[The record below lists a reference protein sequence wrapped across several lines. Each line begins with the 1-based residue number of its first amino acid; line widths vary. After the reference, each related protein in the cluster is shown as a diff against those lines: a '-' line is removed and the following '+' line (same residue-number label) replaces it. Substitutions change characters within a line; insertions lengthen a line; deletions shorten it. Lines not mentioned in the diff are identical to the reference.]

1 MNGCDGGDV
10 AGASAGPPLP
20 LEWKFSQVFGER
32 AAGEEVQEVDIIS
45 AIEFDKTGEHL
56 ATGDRGGRVVLFE
69 RTDTKEP
76 GGNRR
81 DLERT
86 DYAVS
91 RHPEFHYKTEFQS
104 HEPEF
109 DYLKSLEIEEKINK
123 IRWCNAANGALFL
136 LSTNDKTI
144 KFWKVQEKKVK
155 KISEMNVE
163 PSKSAGNVSIASSSF
178 SPSPKQY
185 LPNGGCQDR
194 SYNSLSNDVSFP
206 PGGVPSLKLPVV
218 TSFETSLVARC
229 RRIYAHAHDYH
240 INSIS
245 NNSDGETFI
254 SADDLRINLW
264 NLEISNQSF
273 NIVDVKPANMED
285 LTEVITSA
293 EFHPTHC
300 NMLAYSSSKGSIRL
314 VDLRQSAL
322 VDSHS
327 KLFEELE
334 PPGSRSFFTEIIASI
349 SDIKFAKDGRYLL
362 SRDYMTLKLWDINM
376 DSGPVATFQVHEY
389 LRPKLCDL
397 YENDSIFD
405 KFECCLSGD
414 GLRVATG
421 SYSNLFRVFGG
432 AAGSTEATTLEA
444 SKNPMRQQVQTPSR
458 PSRSLSSSITRV
470 VRRGAESPGVDA
482 NGNSFDSTTKL
493 LHLAWHPTE
502 NSIACA
508 AANSL
513 YMYYA

>member
-1 MNGCDGGDV
+1 MSSGDGGEV
-10 AGASAGPPLP
+10 ASAAAGPPTP

-32 AAGEEVQEVDIIS
+32 TAGEEVQEVDIIS
-45 AIEFDKTGEHL
+45 AIEFDKTGDHL

-69 RTDTKEP
+69 RTDTKEH
-76 GGNRR
+76 GGSRR
-81 DLERT
+81 DLERM
-86 DYAVS
+86 DYPVS
-91 RHPEFHYKTEFQS
+91 RHPEFRYKTEFQS

-123 IRWCNAANGALFL
+123 IRWCQMANGALFL

-144 KFWKVQEKKVK
+144 KFWKVT
-155 KISEMNVE
+155 
-163 PSKSAGNVSIASSSF
+163 SS
-178 SPSPKQY
+178 
-185 LPNGGCQDR
+185 
-194 SYNSLSNDVSFP
+194 
-206 PGGVPSLKLPVV
+206 
-218 TSFETSLVARC
+218 ETSLVARC
-229 RRIYAHAHDYH
+229 RRVYAHAHDYH

-314 VDLRQSAL
+314 IDLRQSAL
-322 VDSHS
+322 CDSHS
-327 KLFEELE
+327 KLFEEQE
-334 PPGSRSFFTEIIASI
+334 APGSRSFFTEIIASI
-349 SDIKFAKDGRYLL
+349 SDVKFARDGRYLL

-421 SYSNLFRVFGG
+421 SYR
-432 AAGSTEATTLEA
+432 
-444 SKNPMRQQVQTPSR
+444 RQVQTP
-458 PSRSLSSSITRV
+458 
-470 VRRGAESPGVDA
+470 PGLPD
-482 NGNSFDSTTKL
+482 
-493 LHLAWHPTE
+493 P
-502 NSIACA
+502 
-508 AANSL
+508 
-513 YMYYA
+513 

>member
-1 MNGCDGGDV
+1 MNGGGEGL
-10 AGASAGPPLP
+10 AAPATSGAAVSP

-32 AAGEEVQEVDIIS
+32 TAGEEVQEVDIIS
-45 AIEFDKTGEHL
+45 AIEFDRTGDHL

-69 RTDTKEP
+69 RTDIKDH
-76 GGNRR
+76 GGHRR
-81 DLERT
+81 DLERM
-86 DYAVS
+86 DYSIS
-91 RHPEFHYKTEFQS
+91 RHPEFRYKTEFQS

-123 IRWCNAANGALFL
+123 IRWCQTANGALFV

-144 KFWKVQEKKVK
+144 KYWKV
-155 KISEMNVE
+155 
-163 PSKSAGNVSIASSSF
+163 
-178 SPSPKQY
+178 
-185 LPNGGCQDR
+185 
-194 SYNSLSNDVSFP
+194 
-206 PGGVPSLKLPVV
+206 
-218 TSFETSLVARC
+218 TSQETSLVARC
-229 RRIYAHAHDYH
+229 RRVYAHAHDYH

-300 NMLAYSSSKGSIRL
+300 NTLAYSSSKGSIRL
-314 VDLRQSAL
+314 IDLRQSAL
-322 VDSHS
+322 CDTHS
-327 KLFEELE
+327 KLFEEQE
-334 PPGSRSFFTEIIASI
+334 APGSRSFFTEIIASI
-349 SDIKFAKDGRYLL
+349 SDIKFAKNGRHIL

-376 DSGPVATFQVHEY
+376 DSGPVATLQVHEH

-414 GLRVATG
+414 GHRVATG
-421 SYSNLFRVFGG
+421 SYSNLFRVFGCSE
-432 AAGSTEATTLEA
+432 GSTEATTLEA
-444 SKNPMRQQVQTPSR
+444 SKNPMRRQVQTPAR
-458 PSRSLSSSITRV
+458 PSRSLGNLPRV
-470 VRRGAESPGVDA
+470 LRRGADNSGADT
-482 NGNSFDSTTKL
+482 NGNSFDFTTKL
-493 LHLAWHPTE
+493 LHLAWHPSE

-508 AANSL
+508 ASNSL

>member
-1 MNGCDGGDV
+1 MNGGDEV
-10 AGASAGPPLP
+10 AAATPAGPPPHLD
-20 LEWKFSQVFGER
+20 WKFSQVFGER
-32 AAGEEVQEVDIIS
+32 TAGEELQEVDIIS
-45 AIEFDKTGEHL
+45 AIEFDKTGDHL

-69 RTDTKEP
+69 RTDTKDH
-76 GGNRR
+76 GGSRR
-81 DLERT
+81 DLERM
-86 DYAVS
+86 DYAIS
-91 RHPEFHYKTEFQS
+91 RHPEFRYKTEFQS

-123 IRWCNAANGALFL
+123 IRWCQTANGALFL

-155 KISEMNVE
+155 KITEMNVD
-163 PSKSAGNVSIASSSF
+163 PSKAIGNGSVASSSN
-178 SPSPKQY
+178 SSAPKPC
-185 LPNGGCQDR
+185 LANGGCIDR
-194 SYNSLSNDVSFP
+194 LHNSLSNDFKIP
-206 PGGVPSLKLPVV
+206 AGGFPSLRLPVV
-218 TSFETSLVARC
+218 VSSTETSLVARC
-229 RRIYAHAHDYH
+229 RRVYAHAHDYH

-293 EFHPTHC
+293 EFHPNQC

-314 VDLRQSAL
+314 IDLRQSAL
-322 VDSHS
+322 CDSHA
-327 KLFEELE
+327 KLFEEQE
-334 PPGSRSFFTEIIASI
+334 APGSRSFFTEIIASI

-376 DSGPVATFQVHEY
+376 DSGPVSTFQVHEH

-414 GLRVATG
+414 GSRVSTG
-421 SYSNLFRVFGG
+421 SYSNLFRVFGCSP
-432 AAGSTEATTLEA
+432 GSNEATTLEA
-444 SKNPMRQQVQTPSR
+444 SKNPMRRQVQTPAR
-458 PSRSLSSSITRV
+458 PSRSLTTLTRV
-470 VRRGAESPGVDA
+470 VRRGGGESPGVDA
-482 NGNSFDSTTKL
+482 NGNSFDAATKL

>member
-1 MNGCDGGDV
+1 MNGEDGV
-10 AGASAGPPLP
+10 TSAPAQ

-32 AAGEEVQEVDIIS
+32 TAGEEVQEVDIIS
-45 AIEFDKTGEHL
+45 AIEFDKTGDHL

-69 RTDTKEP
+69 RTDTKDH
-76 GGNRR
+76 GGSRR
-81 DLERT
+81 ILERM
-86 DYAVS
+86 DGPVS
-91 RHPEFHYKTEFQS
+91 RHPEFRYKTEFQS

-123 IRWCNAANGALFL
+123 IRWCQTANSALFL

-144 KFWKVQEKKVK
+144 KYWKVQEKKVK
-155 KISEMNVE
+155 KVSEMNVD
-163 PSKSAGNVSIASSSF
+163 PSKAMGNGSAGSSSA
-178 SPSPKQY
+178 STSGLKPC
-185 LPNGGCQDR
+185 LANGGSLDR
-194 SYNSLSNDVSFP
+194 SYSYLSNDFSFP
-206 PGGVPSLKLPVV
+206 SSGIPSLRLPVV
-218 TSFETSLVARC
+218 VTSNETSLMARC
-229 RRIYAHAHDYH
+229 RRVYAHAHDYH

-314 VDLRQSAL
+314 IDLRQSAL
-322 VDSHS
+322 CDTHS
-327 KLFEELE
+327 KVFEEQE

-349 SDIKFAKDGRYLL
+349 SDIKFGKDGRYLL

-421 SYSNLFRVFGG
+421 SYSNLFRVFGC
-432 AAGSTEATTLEA
+432 AAGTTEATTLEA
-444 SKNPMRQQVQTPSR
+444 SKNPMRRQAQTLSR
-458 PSRSLSSSITRV
+458 PSRSLSSIARV
-470 VRRGAESPGVDA
+470 VRRGADSQGVDA
-482 NGNSFDSTTKL
+482 NGNSFDFTSKL